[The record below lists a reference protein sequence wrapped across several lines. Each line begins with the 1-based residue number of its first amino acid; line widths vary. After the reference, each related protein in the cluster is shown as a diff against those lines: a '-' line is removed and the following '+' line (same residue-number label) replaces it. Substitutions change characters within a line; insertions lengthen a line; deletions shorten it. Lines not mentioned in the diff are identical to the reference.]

1 MIKTETGYVGGDRYS
16 FDFNLCRFSDG
27 WAQLDTRQDASY
39 YGAWANPEKRQI
51 VSFCEGDLC
60 TRSGDCDNDFIEMV
74 NEWVAWAKS
83 NDTFLGIDTG
93 CNQATDEFFDKL
105 GLKEYQY

>member
-1 MIKTETGYVGGDRYS
+1 
-16 FDFNLCRFSDG
+16 
-27 WAQLDTRQDASY
+27 
-39 YGAWANPEKRQI
+39 
-51 VSFCEGDLC
+51 
-60 TRSGDCDNDFIEMV
+60 MV